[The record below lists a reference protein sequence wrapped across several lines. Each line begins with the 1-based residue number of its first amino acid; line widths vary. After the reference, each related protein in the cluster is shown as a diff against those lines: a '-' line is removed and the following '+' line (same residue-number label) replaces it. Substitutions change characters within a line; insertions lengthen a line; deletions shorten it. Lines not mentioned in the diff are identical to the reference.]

1 MYKQKLST
9 ILVGIIVVIFAA
21 IAIFCLGALGK
32 YYLNAQLNA
41 NQNKNLVDKFHN
53 NDTGITNITTP
64 EPNETTKPIDDD
76 TKRWLKDKYDEMHDI
91 NPEYCFWL
99 DLVGLEQEYPVCF
112 EREDPYYYLEHDFYG
127 KENSNGCIYLSA
139 NCDLKSENFILY
151 GHCMHTGQMFGSLHK
166 YLDADWAK
174 QNRLICIYMEN
185 EYRWYEV
192 VSVFTCDMSAKPF
205 NWERYADWTSPG
217 SGVRY
222 GEMAK
227 DASFIDFGYD
237 PTKCADRFITLVT
250 CEYTHND
257 GRLIV
262 VARELGR
269 PTMENVDW
277 SDYED

>member
-1 MYKQKLST
+1 MYRRKLST
-9 ILVGIIVVIFAA
+9 ILAGIIVAIFAI
-21 IAIFCLGALGK
+21 IALYGIVSLGK

-41 NQNKNLVDKFHN
+41 SQNNQLQSQFHTNDGNKAVP
-53 NDTGITNITTP
+53 TP
-64 EPNETTKPIDDD
+64 VPDSTEPTDLDDD

-91 NPEYCFWL
+91 NSDYCFWL
-99 DLVGLEQEYPVCF
+99 DLVGLEQEYPVCY
-112 EREDPYYYLEHDFYG
+112 ERDDPYYYLEHDFYG
-127 KENSNGCIYLSA
+127 KENSNGCIYLSK

-166 YLDADWAK
+166 YLDEDFAK

-192 VSVFTCDMSAKPF
+192 VSVFTCDMSSRPF
-205 NWERYADWTSPG
+205 NWERYADWSSPG
-217 SGVRY
+217 AGIRF
-222 GEMAK
+222 GQMAK

-237 PTKCADRFITLVT
+237 PQVHADRFLTLVT

-262 VARELGR
+262 IARELGR
-269 PTMENVDW
+269 PSSETVDW
-277 SDYED
+277 SDYD